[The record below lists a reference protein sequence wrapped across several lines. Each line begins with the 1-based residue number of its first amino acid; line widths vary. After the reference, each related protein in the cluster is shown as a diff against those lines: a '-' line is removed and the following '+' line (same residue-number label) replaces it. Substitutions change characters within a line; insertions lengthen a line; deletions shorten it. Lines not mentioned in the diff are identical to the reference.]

1 MTLDMYRITITLI
14 VFIIISCTPLDDQ
27 DEDPARVEPNVSRP
41 AARVPDL
48 SSVNETHCVVVP
60 ERSVIDAPGSTNV
73 SVWMLIP
80 ERPIMIFVICDD
92 RTNIAWTA
100 LTSFFSLNHSEVNM
114 IRSQCTYRE
123 SQNGTVRI
131 VAGMGLRTECSTEI
145 EVR

>member
-1 MTLDMYRITITLI
+1 MYRMTIALI
-14 VFIIISCTPLDDQ
+14 VLTLISCTPLDDQ
-27 DEDPARVEPNVSRP
+27 YEDPALPEPNVSHP
-41 AARVPDL
+41 ADGVPDL
-48 SSVNETHCVVVP
+48 SSVNETHCVVLS

-114 IRSQCTYRE
+114 IRSQCTYHE

-131 VAGMGLRTECSTEI
+131 VAGMGLGTECSTQI